1 MPRESRAIPKYGGS
15 EIEWGIK
22 SSNIEQGPGGAAWD
36 FVSLIKS
43 EWLPGCS
50 FSSWDA
56 RPRMAGE
63 RDGEHGYFADASW
76 RASNLL
82 LQNGAR
88 LYVDGAHPE
97 LSTALCRNGGKEKLA
112 HYLAADQIIQ
122 LLVER
127 HREEGRNFTLFK
139 NNYGFDPLDQ
149 ANAFLS
155 ASPDALSDFAVSF
168 AHHDNYLVRR
178 DMVRDSLIAR
188 TIPWLIL
195 RQIFNG
201 QGKVGSHN
209 RLVTKF
215 PWCDFQISQRADFFS
230 DGSGGGTMGVGDSFP
245 AESCRPIFNR
255 RDVPYADRALYQ
267 RLHMIPAD
275 HNMCESAYFLTI
287 ALTEIH
293 FMMIEDGFLDDRF
306 ALCDSTKAFWQ
317 ISRDLEFQDK
327 LSLEHP
333 RRKPRTPLD
342 VLEEY
347 VELMGEYLTLYGIQM
362 PEYHEAVSLGLGVI
376 EKLRKNQDDCIGV
389 LDWVTK
395 RAVMRDRMEGGKL
408 DSFRSHKAIQI
419 DLGYAK
425 IDPARS
431 IFWVSPL
438 IQNAHRNHRII
449 SDDDIVA
456 AMQSPP
462 PTRSAFQVLVHNL
475 FGADVREWHWAETI
489 VWVPEDRASY
499 LIDLGNPLMTEAE
512 YTPLLDGADK
522 DEFLRRA
529 VAAGIAKKYGLG
541 YTQSARRSR
550 YPYHPDCDD

>member
-22 SSNIEQGPGGAAWD
+22 SSDPERGPGDAAWD
-36 FVSLIKS
+36 FVSLIKA
-43 EWLPGCS
+43 EWLPRGS

-63 RDGEHGYFADASW
+63 KDGEHGYFSDPSW
-76 RASNLL
+76 RKSNIL

-97 LSTALCRNGGKEKLA
+97 YSTGLCRPGGKEKLA

-122 LLVER
+122 LLAER
-127 HREEGRNFTLFK
+127 HREEGRNFMVLK

-149 ANAFLS
+149 TNAFLS
-155 ASPDALSDFAVSF
+155 ASPEALSDFAVSY

-178 DMVRDSLIAR
+178 DVAWDTFIAR
-188 TIPWLIL
+188 TVPWLIL

-209 RLVTKF
+209 RLVTKL

-230 DGSGGGTMGVGDSFP
+230 DGSGGGTMGLGDSFP
-245 AESCRPIFNR
+245 AKSCRPIFNR
-255 RDVPYADRALYQ
+255 RDVPYADRALYR

-275 HNMCESAYFLTI
+275 HNMCETAYFLTI

-293 FMMIEDGFLDDRF
+293 CMMIEDGFLDDRF
-306 ALCDSTKAFWQ
+306 IFTYPVTDFWC
-317 ISRDLEFQDK
+317 ISRDLGFREK
-327 LSLEHP
+327 LSLEYH
-333 RRKPRTPLD
+333 RRKPRTLD
-342 VLEEY
+342 LLEEY
-347 VELMGEYLTLYGIQM
+347 VEFMGEYLALYDIQK
-362 PEYHEAVSLGLGVI
+362 PEYHEAVSLGLEVI
-376 EKLRKNQDDCIGV
+376 KKLRRHHTDCIGI
-389 LDWVTK
+389 LDWATK
-395 RAVMRDRMEGGKL
+395 RAMIEELAARGKI
-408 DSFRSHKAIQI
+408 DSFCSHKAINL
-419 DLGYAK
+419 D
-425 IDPARS
+425 RS
-431 IFWVSPL
+431 YGNIEPSKSMFFTRFV
-438 IQNAHRNHRII
+438 QNEHKKHRII
-449 SDDDIVA
+449 SDEDIVA
-456 AMQSPP
+456 ATQSPP